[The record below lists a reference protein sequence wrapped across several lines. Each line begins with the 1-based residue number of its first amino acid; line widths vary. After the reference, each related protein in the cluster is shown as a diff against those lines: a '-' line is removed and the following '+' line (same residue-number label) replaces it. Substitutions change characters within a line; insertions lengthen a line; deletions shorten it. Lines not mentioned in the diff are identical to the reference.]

1 MNVKIEISKEYD
13 TAYAVIYTKAVTYE
27 IQRLV
32 ELFEK
37 DQGPVTVFQE
47 DRIVVLKSEEIY
59 MIRVED
65 EKTIIYSEHDQYRS
79 RKRLKEVFEQV
90 GDSFMQISKSTIVNL
105 NYLDSVEAGFGGTML
120 IKLKNGCKDYVSRF
134 YLKDLKKYLGL

>member
-13 TAYAVIYTKAVTYE
+13 PAYAVIYTKAVTYE

>member
-13 TAYAVIYTKAVTYE
+13 PAYAVIYTKAVTYE

-47 DRIVVLKSEEIY
+47 DRIVVLKPEEIY

-120 IKLKNGCKDYVSRF
+120 IKLKNGCKEYVSRF